1 MPKGNNHHNA
11 IVQIGLCFVSL
22 SKVSSLAAFQM
33 KLAIGKSHWAPIYSI
48 VIFKE
53 SKSGNSFEHE

>member
-1 MPKGNNHHNA
+1 MFCKSFKSF
-11 IVQIGLCFVSL
+11 I
-22 SKVSSLAAFQM
+22 LAAFQM